1 MTARPA
7 PNLFE
12 YAERAAQLRDAGMSL
27 ARIAQDDK
35 APEWSGLAYEAILRV
50 ARANETVHVDNV
62 LTIFKLAP
70 HHPNAWGSVWMRAI
84 KAGVIER
91 TGLVRPCLTDTG
103 KHKHQYPIY
112 RSRVYRKE

>member
-7 PNLFE
+7 ANLFE
-12 YAERAAQLRDAGMSL
+12 YAERAAQLRDTGMAL

-35 APEWSGLAYEAILRV
+35 APEWAALAYEAILKA
-50 ARANETVHVDNV
+50 ARSKETVHVDDV
-62 LTIFKLAP
+62 LAIFKVVP

-91 TGLVRPCLTDTG
+91 TGMVRPCLSDTG

-112 RSRVYRKE
+112 RSMVYRA